1 MPDVAPN
8 QNQFAIFVKD
18 QYELLETVLLQMED
32 AVHMWRLA
40 ATFVVISGS
49 LLGTFSTPDSDL
61 FREEL
66 AAADTELFSTVHAK
80 ARLSVF
86 VPHLSAP

>member
-1 MPDVAPN
+1 
-8 QNQFAIFVKD
+8 
-18 QYELLETVLLQMED
+18 MEG

-86 VPHLSAP
+86 VPRLSAP